1 MQEKKLRIILYTLI
15 STLGIVFTI
24 FISYFI
30 DGTFETKSNLT
41 IWYIGFFLFLAILY
55 SLFVLTQKTSNYSKI
70 AISILILWVVA
81 SIVSL
86 FILLE
91 MTFIYNH
98 KTEIINVGASGDQI
112 SIFNVIFFWVGM
124 AIFSI
129 VLLFI
134 NYFIS
139 KNILYITDKNLV
151 EMFISQNI
159 GFLIHRRL
167 KYEIIGDKYIKFYN
181 DKVSFYVLNEI
192 ESKDNIIQ
200 FYEEK
205 VIEKEVTDEEKND
218 ITYEMGGEIKKEETV
233 VIENDKFINDMIEL
247 NRRDSNFKKN
257 IVIQNDN
264 NNNYVVKGV
273 MILDFKILSKSEMKD
288 YIIKELKSYKQEGV
302 ENVKN

>member
-159 GFLIHRRL
+159 GFLIHKRL
-167 KYEIIGDKYIKFYN
+167 KYEIISDKYIKFYN
-181 DKVSFYVLNEI
+181 DKVSFYVLNEL

-205 VIEKEVTDEEKND
+205 VIEKEVSDEEKND
-218 ITYEMGGEIKKEETV
+218 IAYEMGEEIKKEETV

-273 MILDFKILSKSEMKD
+273 MIPDFKILSKSEMKD